1 MLWLGL
7 ILVFETFAHPF
18 AFLERHFYGF
28 YYQASV
34 NVMNLFLIIFIINIH
49 ELDNTT
55 FTFVDFSSTRVS
67 IHLIQKNLTAIRV
80 RKRC

>member
-49 ELDNTT
+49 ELDTL
-55 FTFVDFSSTRVS
+55 VS
-67 IHLIQKNLTAIRV
+67 RLIQLLLLLIFLRLV
-80 RKRC
+80 YPSI